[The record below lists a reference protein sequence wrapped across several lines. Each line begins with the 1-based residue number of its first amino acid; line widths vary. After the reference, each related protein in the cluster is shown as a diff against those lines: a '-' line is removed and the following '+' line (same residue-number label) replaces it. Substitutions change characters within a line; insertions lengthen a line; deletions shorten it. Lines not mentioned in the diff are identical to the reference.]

1 MEKLYTKRETELI
14 QIIKYCS
21 DLNKINLFWKNE
33 TTLVCKRFT
42 ITYIII

>member
-21 DLNKINLFWKNE
+21 DFNKIHFFKKNE
-33 TTLVCKRFT
+33 NTFV
-42 ITYIII
+42 